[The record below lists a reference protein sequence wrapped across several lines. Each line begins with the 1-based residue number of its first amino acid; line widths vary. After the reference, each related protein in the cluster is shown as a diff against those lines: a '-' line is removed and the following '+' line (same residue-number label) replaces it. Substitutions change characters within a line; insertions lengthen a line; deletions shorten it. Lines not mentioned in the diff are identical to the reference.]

1 MTDTTETQ
9 SRAHRLPRWRR
20 ALVAILVVLSVVLL
34 PIAGLTVWVRNLV
47 LDTDKYV
54 ETVAPLASNKD
65 VTDTIANRITTRLF
79 TEVNVEQQAKDALP
93 ERAQFLAS
101 PIATG
106 VETFTARPQPERWR
120 ATNSRRCGATPTSV
134 RTRPSTRY

>member
-1 MTDTTETQ
+1 VSDTIESL

-20 ALVAILVVLSVVLL
+20 DLVAILVILSVVLL

-54 ETVAPLASNKD
+54 DTVAPLASNKD
-65 VTDTIANRITTRLF
+65 ITDTVANRITTRLF
-79 TEVNVEQQAKDALP
+79 SEVNVEQEAKNALP

-101 PIATG
+101 PIASG
-106 VETFTARPQPERWR
+106 VETFTGEAATR
-120 ATNSRRCGATPTSV
+120 ALASDQFKTL
-134 RTRPSTRY
+134 